1 MSHFGG
7 HAKQIAD
14 VSMFRVV
21 GASQCFLD
29 TWNLIGGSSPIDSGV
44 PKKKKS
50 KKKEKNKKNEGYY
63 LPYGASYNRCHL
75 CWNHH
80 FSYPRNLQV
89 NR

>member
-1 MSHFGG
+1 
-7 HAKQIAD
+7 
-14 VSMFRVV
+14 MFSRHME
-21 GASQCFLD
+21 LD
-29 TWNLIGGSSPIDSGV
+29 RRKFTNRQWSA
-44 PKKKKS
+44 
-50 KKKEKNKKNEGYY
+50 KKEKEEKKGKKLKNEGYY